1 VAEVLKELME
11 ENAMTQTRLAE
22 VLGIDNTLVTK
33 ILKGEREI
41 TVEVART
48 LARQFNVDGSFSW
61 FCRIPKRR
69 ILIDLNQKIK
79 LGAWQ
84 KYRLTADDYR
94 HYHKRKIV
102 FAGILSR
109 GKMLAGSGRL
119 MLRTYQDMGVAD
131 IFVDQWF
138 GTYGTTLLLT
148 LPEKAFRKIV
158 ETPEGLRLE
167 WNSGT
172 P

>member
-1 VAEVLKELME
+1 MVAC
-11 ENAMTQTRLAE
+11 
-22 VLGIDNTLVTK
+22 
-33 ILKGEREI
+33 
-41 TVEVART
+41 
-48 LARQFNVDGSFSW
+48 SW

>member
-1 VAEVLKELME
+1 MVAC
-11 ENAMTQTRLAE
+11 
-22 VLGIDNTLVTK
+22 
-33 ILKGEREI
+33 
-41 TVEVART
+41 
-48 LARQFNVDGSFSW
+48 SW

-119 MLRTYQDMGVAD
+119 MLRTYQDMGVASNAQGVAID
-131 IFVDQWF
+131 SPPTAASTDD
-138 GTYGTTLLLT
+138 
-148 LPEKAFRKIV
+148 
-158 ETPEGLRLE
+158 
-167 WNSGT
+167 SC
-172 P
+172 

>member
-1 VAEVLKELME
+1 
-11 ENAMTQTRLAE
+11 
-22 VLGIDNTLVTK
+22 
-33 ILKGEREI
+33 
-41 TVEVART
+41 
-48 LARQFNVDGSFSW
+48 
-61 FCRIPKRR
+61 
-69 ILIDLNQKIK
+69 
-79 LGAWQ
+79 
-84 KYRLTADDYR
+84 
-94 HYHKRKIV
+94 
-102 FAGILSR
+102 
-109 GKMLAGSGRL
+109 MLAGSGRL